1 MLAASQN
8 TPANSK
14 WTLILFLLLLLFFF
28 LSYLFYYYKC
38 IVTIIITIILQYFH
52 LNFIDLN
59 LTVTVVVQKHML
71 KNVIYLTFLIE
82 NDLK

>member
-1 MLAASQN
+1 MRLVSACCQ
-8 TPANSK
+8 SK
-14 WTLILFLLLLLFFF
+14 YSGQFFFF

-38 IVTIIITIILQYFH
+38 IVTIIITINLQYFH